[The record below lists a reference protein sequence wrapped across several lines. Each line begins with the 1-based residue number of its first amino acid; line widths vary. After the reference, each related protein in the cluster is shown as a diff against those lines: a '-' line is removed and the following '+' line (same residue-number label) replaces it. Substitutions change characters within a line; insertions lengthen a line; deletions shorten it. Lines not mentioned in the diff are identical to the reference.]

1 MKDAAVTL
9 VLFVFLFF
17 VPALIFRLAWGVIG
31 TPDER
36 ARWERVVADW
46 LERIASRLRRERPPV
61 YDPFQTLH
69 LQTRLSTV
77 ANHMR
82 DLELDPHTF
91 ALAERLIASQ
101 LAYDQLLAEACKLA
115 GVEVEDHPKGDGA
128 ERFREEVELASR
140 GWAW

>member
-1 MKDAAVTL
+1 MTL

-17 VPALIFRLAWGVIG
+17 VPAIVFRLAWGAIG
-31 TPDER
+31 TPDEAPKWQR
-36 ARWERVVADW
+36 AAARRLDRLA
-46 LERIASRLRRERPPV
+46 ARLRHEHPPV

-91 ALAERLIASQ
+91 ARAERLIASQ
-101 LAYDQLLAEACKLA
+101 LAYDQLLAEACRLA
-115 GVEVEDHPKGDGA
+115 GVEVEEHPKGDGA

>member
-1 MKDAAVTL
+1 MTL

-17 VPALIFRLAWGVIG
+17 VPAIVFRLAWGAIG
-31 TPDER
+31 TPDEAPPWQR
-36 ARWERVVADW
+36 ALAGRLDRLA
-46 LERIASRLRRERPPV
+46 ARLRHEHPPV

-82 DLELDPHTF
+82 DLELDTHTF
-91 ALAERLIASQ
+91 ARAERLIASQ

-115 GVEVEDHPKGDGA
+115 GVEVEEHPKGDGA